1 MIDSF
6 KMRRREAL
14 ALLGYSAFRASA
26 FAQAAPTFPKNAIIR
41 TILKDMKPEELAGG
55 ATLFHEHM
63 SFAADFMPRWMQ
75 YNRAIQQA
83 RGGAGRAATSTNP
96 PARAAAPAATPAP
109 AAPYFMDDLDMM
121 VDEMKAAKADGIA
134 CIVDGGH
141 EDMGRKI
148 ENLKILS
155 ERSGLPIVAGG
166 GLYAH
171 PFYPPEVATM
181 SEEQITKMIV
191 DRCKKQPIGALGEIG
206 TWDEMTPDE
215 KKVFRAVGKA
225 HLETNL
231 PIFTHTAFGK
241 GAVEQL
247 DVFESVG
254 VKPHAVCIGHVG
266 GLRDADPVIP
276 KEICKRGAFVG
287 YDRQGGAGDAPNVG
301 QVKALIEAGYA
312 ANLLFASDFSS
323 APQLKKNGGAGYAK
337 TLTVFVPKLKAAG
350 VSDEIL
356 RSIMNDNS
364 RRFLAFVPKISR
376 KSIPA

>member
-1 MIDSF
+1 MFDLPTI
-6 KMRRREAL
+6 RRRDAL
-14 ALLGYSAFRASA
+14 AILGYSAFRAAA
-26 FAQAAPTFPKNAIIR
+26 FAQTAPKFPKNAIIR

-83 RGGAGRAATSTNP
+83 RGGNTG
-96 PARAAAPAATPAP
+96 RAAAPRANPPATPAP
-109 AAPYFMDDLDMM
+109 AAPYFMDDLDLM

-166 GLYAH
+166 GLYAQ

-191 DRCKKQPIGALGEIG
+191 DRCKKMPIGALGEIG

-254 VKPHAVCIGHVG
+254 VKPSVCLHRTRGRVARRRS
-266 GLRDADPVIP
+266 RDP
-276 KEICKRGAFVG
+276 ER
-287 YDRQGGAGDAPNVG
+287 
-301 QVKALIEAGYA
+301 
-312 ANLLFASDFSS
+312 NLQA
-323 APQLKKNGGAGYAK
+323 
-337 TLTVFVPKLKAAG
+337 
-350 VSDEIL
+350 
-356 RSIMNDNS
+356 
-364 RRFLAFVPKISR
+364 RRVRRL
-376 KSIPA
+376 

>member
-1 MIDSF
+1 
-6 KMRRREAL
+6 
-14 ALLGYSAFRASA
+14 
-26 FAQAAPTFPKNAIIR
+26 
-41 TILKDMKPEELAGG
+41 
-55 ATLFHEHM
+55 
-63 SFAADFMPRWMQ
+63 
-75 YNRAIQQA
+75 
-83 RGGAGRAATSTNP
+83 
-96 PARAAAPAATPAP
+96 
-109 AAPYFMDDLDMM
+109 
-121 VDEMKAAKADGIA
+121 
-134 CIVDGGH
+134 
-141 EDMGRKI
+141 
-148 ENLKILS
+148 
-155 ERSGLPIVAGG
+155 LPIVAGG
-166 GLYAH
+166 GLYAQ

-206 TWDEMTPDE
+206 TWDDMTPDE

-254 VKPHAVCIGHVG
+254 VKPSSVCIGHVG
-266 GLRDADPVIP
+266 GLRDPDPQIP

-301 QVKALIEAGYA
+301 QVKALIEAGYT

-323 APQLKKNGGAGYAK
+323 AAQLKKNNGAGYAK

-356 RSIMNDNS
+356 KSIMNDNS

-376 KSIPA
+376 KSIG